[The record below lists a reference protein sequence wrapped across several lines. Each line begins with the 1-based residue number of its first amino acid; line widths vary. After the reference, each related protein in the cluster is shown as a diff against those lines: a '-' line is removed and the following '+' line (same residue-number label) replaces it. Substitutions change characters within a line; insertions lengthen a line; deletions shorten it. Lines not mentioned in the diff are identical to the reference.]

1 MYNGD
6 SDYLHTTQNEG
17 IPNITG
23 SWSSVYRRA
32 VIKDYVGA
40 YSGNDLGKFQ
50 YGSYEASGNIYGGV
64 SFNASNGETKTDGT
78 YKNDVYGKS
87 DHVTTYNSAI
97 QIWRRIS

>member
-6 SDYLHTTQNEG
+6 SDYQHITQSEG
-17 IPNITG
+17 IPNIRGVMNAQSGLNGGCEGAFSRGGSTKNDSGTG
-23 SWSSVYRRA
+23 GGHEG
-32 VIKDYVGA
+32 YV
-40 YSGNDLGKFQ
+40 
-50 YGSYEASGNIYGGV
+50 
-64 SFNASNGETKTDGT
+64 FNASSGERKMNGT

>member
-6 SDYLHTTQNEG
+6 SDYLHITQNEG
-17 IPNITG
+17 IPNIRGVLGAMQNGVYDGAFKRGKYQNNWSYDTG
-23 SWSSVYRRA
+23 NNHYNV
-32 VIKDYVGA
+32 
-40 YSGNDLGKFQ
+40 N
-50 YGSYEASGNIYGGV
+50 
-64 SFNASNGETKTDGT
+64 FNAADGETKTDGT